1 MVLVEEVDY
10 AAKFVLDFSDE
21 DRMWIEAIL
30 AIWMDDDAQ
39 EAPRSRKEVI
49 KSKIGAEGSTELDT
63 GKPTGVMT

>member
-10 AAKFVLDFSDE
+10 TAKFVLDFSDE

-30 AIWMDDDAQ
+30 MDDDAQ
-39 EAPRSRKEVI
+39 KALRFIKDVI
-49 KSKIGAEGSTELDT
+49 KTKIRAKGSKKLDT

>member
-1 MVLVEEVDY
+1 MEEVDY
-10 AAKFVLDFSDE
+10 TAKFVLDFSDE

-30 AIWMDDDAQ
+30 MDDDAQ
-39 EAPRSRKEVI
+39 EALRSIKEVI